1 MHSIYEPP
9 SNISLSLTTTYP
21 FYIRPTFATVK
32 PIIQIMDKKTI
43 VVVGAGQ
50 GLGNHV
56 AERFGKEGFR
66 VVLMARGEQSL
77 KAYAQE
83 FAAKGIEAHTYAVDA
98 ARPETLTAALG
109 QAKQQFG
116 TPDVLIYNV
125 GITAADDPAAMN
137 SAELMRHYQIDVASA
152 YDCVRQVAT
161 EEFAKKNGTVIL
173 TGGGLATHPTAGFIP
188 LSLDKAALRTL
199 AYILHDE
206 LKPQGIFVGTVTVCG
221 SIGIDT
227 YFAPAQIAET
237 YWQMYKECGACEVRY
252 EYPELKECEL
262 PAGEYWK
269 KIYELSEKYK

>member
-1 MHSIYEPP
+1 
-9 SNISLSLTTTYP
+9 
-21 FYIRPTFATVK
+21 
-32 PIIQIMDKKTI
+32 MDKKTI

-66 VVLMARGEQSL
+66 VVLLARNGQSL
-77 KAYAQE
+77 AAYQKQFE
-83 FAAKGIEAHTYAVDA
+83 SEGIETHVFEADA

-116 TPDVLIYNV
+116 TPDVFIYNV

-137 SAELMRHYQIDVASA
+137 SAELMRRYQIDVASA

-161 EEFAKKNGTVIL
+161 EEFAGKNGTVIL

-188 LSLDKAALRTL
+188 LSLDKAALHTL

-206 LKPQGIFVGTVTVCG
+206 LQPRGIFVGTVTVCG

-227 YFAPAQIAET
+227 YFAPAQIAEA
-237 YWQMYKECGACEVRY
+237 YWQMYKERGACEVRY
-252 EYPELKECEL
+252 EYPELKGCEL
-262 PAGEYWK
+262 SAGEYWK

>member
-1 MHSIYEPP
+1 
-9 SNISLSLTTTYP
+9 
-21 FYIRPTFATVK
+21 
-32 PIIQIMDKKTI
+32 MDKKTI

-66 VVLMARGEQSL
+66 IVLMARNGQSL
-77 KAYAQE
+77 AAYQE
-83 FAAKGIEAHTYAVDA
+83 QFESEGIETHVFEADA

-125 GITAADDPAAMN
+125 GITAADNPAAIDN
-137 SAELMRHYQIDVASA
+137 AELMRHYQVDVASA

-206 LKPQGIFVGTVTVCG
+206 LKPQGIFVGMVTVCG

-227 YFAPAQIAET
+227 YFAPAQIAEA
-237 YWQMYKECGACEVRY
+237 YWQMYKERGACEVRY
-252 EYPELKECEL
+252 EYPELKGCEL

-269 KIYELSEKYK
+269 KVYELSEKYK